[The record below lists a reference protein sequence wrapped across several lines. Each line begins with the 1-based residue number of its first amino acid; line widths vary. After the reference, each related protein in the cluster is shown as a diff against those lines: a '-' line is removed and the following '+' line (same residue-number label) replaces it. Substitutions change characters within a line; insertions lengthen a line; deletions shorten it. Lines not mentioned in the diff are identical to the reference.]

1 MRRLSI
7 PLLCE
12 SGRRISRSYDD
23 HIIGTRF
30 TMDTTTPRDTPST
43 SPLLTP
49 EERLK
54 LWQRFKGM
62 WKNRPPHSIEELEKM
77 RKEWDRELP
86 PAS

>member
-1 MRRLSI
+1 MDITTSRDALSA
-7 PLLCE
+7 
-12 SGRRISRSYDD
+12 
-23 HIIGTRF
+23 
-30 TMDTTTPRDTPST
+30 

-62 WKNRPPHSIEELEKM
+62 WKNRTPGPVEELEKM

-86 PAS
+86 PAH